1 MLDAFCDDEFSG
13 EEEVELDEESLL
25 GSRGE
30 NSSSITLS
38 DVSDVRV
45 PDKSECEVVTQLP
58 TDPDIRTIRAS
69 APAKPKGRKEQSEA
83 PSLKITPVIN
93 MPGLP
98 IPCKLPNLPPR
109 LRRRRVR
116 L

>member
-1 MLDAFCDDEFSG
+1 MGGHTTNSEMLDAFCDDEFSG

-45 PDKSECEVVTQLP
+45 PDKSESDVLTQFYL
-58 TDPDIRTIRAS
+58 TQT
-69 APAKPKGRKEQSEA
+69 
-83 PSLKITPVIN
+83 
-93 MPGLP
+93 
-98 IPCKLPNLPPR
+98 
-109 LRRRRVR
+109 
-116 L
+116 